1 MEKLLQM
8 KNNLIQ
14 NFYVIGLP
22 IEDIIN
28 INSVDDNDYIS
39 DIFSNPDTSKVYS
52 PKIISKF
59 PPSSDNYNTILDQ
72 LIIDHCFPYGLTLKE
87 GKRLNEYT
95 YHFEFELDN
104 KIYNYIDKN
113 KYIYS
118 KIHFT
123 CLTFL
128 NQ

>member
-39 DIFSNPDTSKVYS
+39 DIFSNPDPTKVYS

-72 LIIDHCFPYGLTLKE
+72 LIIDHCFPYGLSLKD
-87 GKRLNEYT
+87 GKHFSDQT

-113 KYIYS
+113 KLFKNS
-118 KIHFT
+118 FHMPNF
-123 CLTFL
+123 F
-128 NQ
+128 